1 MTPKEKAIELVDK
14 YSWQAIEIVN
24 EILEATKEIIDRPD
38 YYGVVYSKYWQQV
51 KTEIEIYETERRNSS
66 MY

>member
-1 MTPKEKAIELVDK
+1 MTPKEKAQELVDK
-14 YSWQAIEIVN
+14 YSWRAIEIVN

-51 KTEIEIYETERRNSS
+51 KTEIEAL
-66 MY
+66 

>member
-1 MTPKEKAIELVDK
+1 MTPKEKAQELVDK

-38 YYGVVYSKYWQQV
+38 YYGVVYSKYWLQV
-51 KTEIEIYETERRNSS
+51 KAEIEAL
-66 MY
+66 